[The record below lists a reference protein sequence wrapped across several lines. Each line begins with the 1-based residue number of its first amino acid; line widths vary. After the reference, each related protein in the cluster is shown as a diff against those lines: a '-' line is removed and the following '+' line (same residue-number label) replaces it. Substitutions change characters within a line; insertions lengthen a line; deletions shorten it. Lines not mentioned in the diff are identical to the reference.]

1 MTAYGQSGLLHLTV
15 WPSLPDCFTSN
26 KRLVAHVWPSVTP
39 KFSTAGGLD
48 LQRRET
54 VKYANQTFTSFNII
68 VWIHNVLLCKMIL
81 CCSLIRGFTSLT
93 SRMAT
98 NTLFPKGL
106 KSLGLNP
113 TSVSVSNGFASLRY
127 TSVFIRAQIRPHCLK
142 LFLCFSSAL
151 ACMWPYFSALTT
163 QSFFIPHCF
172 LSRVISFLFLFF
184 VKSTLFLPSA
194 QVSPQFIHCSDFGCS
209 FFKKVIFLEE
219 GSHFLITLSIY

>member
-1 MTAYGQSGLLHLTV
+1 MTAYGQSGLDHLTV

-39 KFSTAGGLD
+39 KFSMAGGLD
-48 LQRRET
+48 PQRLER
-54 VKYANQTFTSFNII
+54 VKYVYQTFTYFSII
-68 VWIHNVLLCKMIL
+68 VWIHNVLLCKIIF

-93 SRMAT
+93 SRVAT

-106 KSLGLNP
+106 KSLGLNA
-113 TSVSVSNGFASLRY
+113 TSVNVSNGFGCLRY
-127 TSVFIRAQIRPHCLK
+127 TSVFFRTQICTCCLN

-163 QSFFIPHCF
+163 QSFFIPHRF

-184 VKSTLFLPSA
+184 VKRTQLYFSLPHKYNLS
-194 QVSPQFIHCSDFGCS
+194 
-209 FFKKVIFLEE
+209 
-219 GSHFLITLSIY
+219 LSIALFFL